1 MRDLNDL
8 FLYVQV
14 VDHRGF
20 APAGRALGVPKSR
33 ISRRISLL
41 EERLGVRLLQRSSRR
56 FAVTEIGQEYYQ
68 HCAAMLVEADAAE
81 EVIDRSRSQPQ
92 GVVRLSCPSALVHFQ
107 VAPMLARFMAG
118 NPRVQVH
125 LESTNRRVDVI
136 REGFDIAL
144 RVRFPPLEDT
154 DLVMNVLADSTQ
166 RLVAH
171 PHVLQGRPGP
181 VAPEDLAGLPSMDLG
196 PPNREHEWSLV
207 GPDGATALVR
217 HAPRLVTDDMVAL
230 HAAAL
235 QAVGVVQMPAMMVLK
250 DLLLGNL
257 VEVLPQWA
265 PRSGVIHAVFPSRRG
280 LLPSVRGL
288 LDFLGSEFAAQAREE
303 RESLS
308 IATGPGAGT
317 GRLARAASL
326 PCDGDGG
333 SRCK

>member
-1 MRDLNDL
+1 MCRTAGGVAMRDLNDL

-14 VDHRGF
+14 VDHGGF
-20 APAGRALGVPKSR
+20 APAGRALCVPKSR
-33 ISRRISLL
+33 ISRRIYLL

-56 FAVTEIGQEYYQ
+56 FAVTEIGQAYYQ
-68 HCAAMLVEADAAE
+68 HCAAMLVEADAAD
-81 EVIDRSRSQPQ
+81 EVIARSRSEPQ

-107 VAPMLARFMAG
+107 IAPMVARFMAG

-154 DLVMNVLADSTQ
+154 DLVMKVLADSTQ

-171 PHVLQGRPGP
+171 PHVLQDRPGP
-181 VAPEDLAGLPSMDLG
+181 VTPEDLGRLPSMDLG

-207 GPDGATALVR
+207 GPDGTTARVR

-235 QAVGVVQMPAMMVLK
+235 QAVGVVQMPSLMVLG
-250 DLLLGNL
+250 DLRLGNL

-303 RESLS
+303 QESLS
-308 IATGPGAGT
+308 IATSPGGP
-317 GRLARAASL
+317 
-326 PCDGDGG
+326 
-333 SRCK
+333 

>member
-14 VDHRGF
+14 VDHLGF
-20 APAGRALGVPKSR
+20 APAERALGVPKSR
-33 ISRRISLL
+33 LSRRISLL
-41 EERLGVRLLQRSSRR
+41 EERLGVRLIHRSTRR

-68 HCAAMLVEADAAE
+68 HCVAMLVEADAAE
-81 EVIDRSRSQPQ
+81 EAIDRSRSEPQ
-92 GVVRLSCPSALVHFQ
+92 GVVRLSCPSALVYFQ
-107 VAPMLARFMAG
+107 VGPMVAKFMAC

-154 DLVMNVLADSTQ
+154 DLVMKVLADSTQ

-171 PHVLQGRPGP
+171 PHVLKDLPGP
-181 VAPEDLAGLPSMDLG
+181 VAPEHLGRLPSMDLG

-207 GPDGATALVR
+207 GPDGATTLVR
-217 HAPRLVTDDMVAL
+217 HAPRLVTDDMLAL
-230 HAAAL
+230 HSAAL
-235 QAVGVVQMPAMMVLK
+235 QAVGVVQMPAMMVHK

-288 LDFLGSEFAAQAREE
+288 LDFLASEFAAQAREE
-303 RESLS
+303 QESFS
-308 IATGPGAGT
+308 IATHANAGH
-317 GRLARAASL
+317 GGL
-326 PCDGDGG
+326 PQ
-333 SRCK
+333 SA